1 MSGRKGI
8 IIVYDSKG
16 LPGFETGWGF
26 SALITGR
33 HNVLFD
39 CGWDGS
45 MLLRNLERLNIA
57 LTDIHRIVISHSHW
71 DHLSGLA
78 AVLREHRE
86 PGEVQVFVP
95 ASFSPHLKREIS
107 RSADLQEITGPQEIA
122 RDVFTTGELGKGPK
136 EQSLLILDGDE
147 CVVVTG
153 CAHPGIVE
161 ITGRASQTSTP
172 RWLIGGFHDAM
183 PGEMPAG
190 LDRVVMCHCTRHREE
205 IGRVFGNAASDGCV
219 GRAYTIEDRTLVE
232 NGVE

>member
-1 MSGRKGI
+1 MSRRKGI
-8 IIVYDSKG
+8 IIAYDSKG

-45 MLLRNLERLNIA
+45 MLLRNLGRLNIG
-57 LTDIHRIVISHSHW
+57 LTEIHRIVISHAHW

-78 AVLREHRE
+78 AVLREHSE
-86 PGEVQVFVP
+86 PEGVQVFVP

-107 RSADLQEITGPQEIA
+107 RSADLREITGPEEIA
-122 RDVFTTGELGKGPK
+122 RDVFTTGELGNGPG
-136 EQSLLILDGDE
+136 EQSLLMVDGDE
-147 CVVVTG
+147 CVVITG
-153 CAHPGIVE
+153 CAHPGIGE
-161 ITGRASQTSTP
+161 ITDRASLTATP

-183 PGEMPAG
+183 PGEMPDG

-219 GRAYTIEDRTLVE
+219 GRAYAVAGRTLVE